1 MVRTLPIHGGS
12 RIFGVSLVEES
23 QKDEP
28 VKFYQLSG
36 YSRLQRPM
44 IKDGKDLATDSRGT
58 EKQE

>member
-1 MVRTLPIHGGS
+1 MHGGA
-12 RIFGVSLVEES
+12 RICGVSLVEAS

-36 YSRLQRPM
+36 YSRLQQPM

-58 EKQE
+58 ENEE